1 MYTCPIELAGD
12 IRVNGSAFQLDVEQ
26 LGELVLLVPLRRKIT
41 GQAEVSSQVPV
52 SKFDHH
58 HTAQEDNYKSACK
71 R

>member
-26 LGELVLLVPLRRKIT
+26 LGELVLLVPLSRKIT

-52 SKFDHH
+52 LKI
-58 HTAQEDNYKSACK
+58 
-71 R
+71 